1 MGGWGEGHRE
11 VIRQLGLRGVSTGL
25 DRAHGVR
32 VLDLDSVAKEEGLTE
47 SRTLML
53 F

>member
-25 DRAHGVR
+25 HRVRGVR
-32 VLDLDSVAKEEGLTE
+32 VLDSVAKEEGLTG